1 MMTKGD
7 ELRRFGIGKKIY
19 ELIGPIGAI
28 TCAVVCLGLPVISGL
43 LGIIGMNFLRDDRL
57 LIAFEVL
64 CCGTFLWT
72 FERGRKIHGRLITTW
87 LALAAAAM
95 LLGSMFLPNNVSR
108 VSVVL
113 ACVALAAATVLNRI
127 LLKKCSCA
135 VTPANR
141 DLP

>member
-1 MMTKGD
+1 MTKRG
-7 ELRRFGIGKKIY
+7 ELHRFRIGEKIY

-28 TCAVVCLGLPVISGL
+28 TCAVVCLGLPVVSGL
-43 LGIIGMNFLRDDRL
+43 LGIAGMNFLRDDRL

-72 FERGRKIHGRLITTW
+72 FERGRHIHGRLITTW
-87 LALAAAAM
+87 LALAAAGM
-95 LLGSMFLPNNVSR
+95 LLVSMFLPSNVSR

-113 ACVALAAATVLNRI
+113 ACIALAAATVINRV
-127 LLKKCSCA
+127 LLKRCSCA
-135 VTPANR
+135 VTPANS